1 MGHVNPDP
9 YTIVMQNDRLRAR
22 MNGKRMSRR
31 DEEGHAHGYHRGTP
45 EFGRGAAVVDP
56 GGDPGDRGDPLD
68 HPRGDPVG
76 DRPDHHRMPRRAR
89 RDEHLGLTGPGAA
102 PDRMEVNGHGDAEAH
117 YRSQ

>member
-1 MGHVNPDP
+1 
-9 YTIVMQNDRLRAR
+9 

-89 RDEHLGLTGPGAA
+89 RDQHLGLTGPGAA
-102 PDRMEVNGHGDAEAH
+102 QDRMEVMDMATRKQTTAAK
-117 YRSQ
+117 RSWADP